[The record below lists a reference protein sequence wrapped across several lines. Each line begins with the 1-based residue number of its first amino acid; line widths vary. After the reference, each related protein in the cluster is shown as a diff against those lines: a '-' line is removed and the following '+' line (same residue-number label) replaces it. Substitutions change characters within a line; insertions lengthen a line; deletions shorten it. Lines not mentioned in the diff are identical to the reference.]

1 MRLLT
6 KQQVEKDKSLE
17 KKREID
23 EGVKLARKV
32 DKLREVSSQEEANL
46 KRFRDESIK
55 VVKIEIDGLLVKKE
69 ALKGEVVELEEKRIL
84 AQAPI
89 DLKKEWSQVKI
100 DKIEIE
106 AWKRDLLSRESGVI
120 AREATVESKTQ
131 DFIRRDE
138 DIREKETLTN
148 RFLTETKKAY
158 DEAEETRNRA
168 DEYAKKTD
176 KELDARDRVLAGKEE
191 ELKYREHELEL
202 EKEKVV
208 KDRKANTDE
217 RLHIESQQKTLRT
230 AWLEIKRLKK

>member
-17 KKREID
+17 KRREID

-32 DKLREVSSQEEANL
+32 DKLREVSSREESNL
-46 KRFRDESIK
+46 KHFRDESIRA
-55 VVKIEIDGLLVKKE
+55 VKIEIDSLIVEKE
-69 ALKGEVVELEEKRIL
+69 ALKEEVVELEEKRII

-89 DLKKEWSQVKI
+89 DLKKEWGQVKA
-100 DKIEIE
+100 DKVEVE

-120 AREATVESKTQ
+120 VREATVESKTQ

-138 DIREKETLTN
+138 DVREKETLTN
-148 RFLTETKKAY
+148 RLLTETKKAY

-168 DEYAKKTD
+168 DAYAKQTD

-191 ELKYREHELEL
+191 EMKYREHELEL
-202 EKEKVV
+202 EKEKVA

-230 AWLEIKRLKK
+230 AWEQIKRLTN